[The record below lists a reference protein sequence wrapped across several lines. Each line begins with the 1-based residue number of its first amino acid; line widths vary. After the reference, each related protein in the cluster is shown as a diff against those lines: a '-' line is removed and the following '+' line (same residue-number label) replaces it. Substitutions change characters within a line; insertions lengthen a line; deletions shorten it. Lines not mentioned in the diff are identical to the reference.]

1 MKLLDVKVIYN
12 DTKSNMKN
20 NNIINT
26 NYINP
31 NIVLKNKI
39 TELNHLNNDGFKINK
54 NKFAKLVGLSESTLY
69 RHLNGTIK
77 ISRDSAIKYAKRLNC
92 NPMEILF
99 KQKTKVIV
107 PLRCL
112 YKLAVFELKYYYI
125 DEDGNTDGKHYKY
138 KGDHS
143 SFCDGIDEDQLEEI
157 RYK

>member
-1 MKLLDVKVIYN
+1 
-12 DTKSNMKN
+12 MKN

-99 KQKTKVIV
+99 KQKTKV
-107 PLRCL
+107 
-112 YKLAVFELKYYYI
+112 LAVFELKYYYI
-125 DEDGNTDGKHYKY
+125 DEDGNTDGKHYEY